1 MYRCI
6 ESSQLYPHKIAV
18 VDRGESVTY
27 QQLANE
33 SARLASLL
41 LGTSDDLEEARVAFM
56 VPPGKQYVAS
66 LWAIWRAGGVAV
78 PLC

>member
-27 QQLANE
+27 QQLANQ

-56 VPPGKQYVAS
+56 VQVYGLSGGLEVWQFRYV
-66 LWAIWRAGGVAV
+66 
-78 PLC
+78 